1 VLKIIAAI
9 FEGPAVPVEA
19 HDRKRLEQL
28 CLFIAGCALANV
40 RVQTN
45 GAGHVVLKLKTSLG
59 EGQQLVVAAVAAAQ
73 APEAVGQ
80 DAAFE
85 EGVKLVFDELRQVCA
100 GCVFGLSEERRGV
113 LLHKAVQRGL
123 FRAVAF
129 AVDRGAIQRPLE
141 LPADGLHARLP
152 KW

>member
-1 VLKIIAAI
+1 MVHQVRRSLRHAP
-9 FEGPAVPVEA
+9 GPARRAKAAPFAAE
-19 HDRKRLEQL
+19 
-28 CLFIAGCALANV
+28 
-40 RVQTN
+40 
-45 GAGHVVLKLKTSLG
+45 G
-59 EGQQLVVAAVAAAQ
+59 EQLVVAAVAAAQ
-73 APEAVGQ
+73 AQEAVGQ
-80 DAAFE
+80 DAALE
-85 EGVKLVFDELRQVCA
+85 EGVELVFDELRQVCA

-129 AVDRGAIQRPLE
+129 VVDRGAIRRPLG